1 MSTLGELQRKGAYV
15 LKDLERPSL
24 EAKIILLKTLGISE
38 EKFFSEPKLE
48 VSKEKKD
55 KYFRRLDQ
63 RKKGRPLAY
72 ITGSK
77 EFWSLDFKVGQG
89 VLIPRPETEVLV
101 EKALPLYSGKKGMV
115 VDVGTGCG
123 NVAVALAKERPELE
137 TVGLDISAQAVDYAR
152 KNALVHD
159 VQNVWF
165 AVGDLFE
172 PLKKYVM
179 KKQGQI
185 IVSNPPYVDEKDW
198 GALDPQIR
206 DYEPKQALVSGQEGY
221 AFIKRLIR
229 QAPDYLMPGGYLIFE
244 IGKGQEDKVK
254 SFFTTR
260 WESVQCVEDLA
271 GIKRVFLAKLID

>member
-38 EKFFSEPKLE
+38 ERFFSEPKLE

-101 EKALPLYSGKKGMV
+101 EKALSLYSGKKGMV

-123 NVAVALAKERPELE
+123 NVAVALAKEQPELE
-137 TVGLDISAQAVDYAR
+137 MAGIDISFQAVSYAR
-152 KNALVHD
+152 ENALVHD

-172 PLKKYVM
+172 PLKKYAM
-179 KKQGQI
+179 KKQCQI

-244 IGKGQEDKVK
+244 IGKGQEEKVK
-254 SFFTTR
+254 KFFTEK
-260 WESVQCVEDLA
+260 WASVRCLEDLA

>member
-1 MSTLGELQRKGAYV
+1 
-15 LKDLERPSL
+15 RPSL

-38 EKFFSEPKLE
+38 EKFFSEPDLE
-48 VSKEKKD
+48 VSQHKRD
-55 KYFRRLDQ
+55 VYFRRLDQ
-63 RKKGRPLAY
+63 RKKGKPLAY

-101 EKALPLYSGKKGMV
+101 EKALSLYSGKKGMV

-123 NVAVALAKERPELE
+123 NVAVALAKEQPESE
-137 TVGLDISAQAVDYAR
+137 MVGIDISFQAVSYAR

-159 VQNVWF
+159 TQNVWF
-165 AVGDLFE
+165 VVGDLFE
-172 PLKKYVM
+172 PLRKSVM
-179 KKQGQI
+179 KKESQI

-198 GALDPQIR
+198 GTLDPQIR

-244 IGKGQEDKVK
+244 IGKGQEEKVK
-254 SFFTTR
+254 NFFTEK
-260 WESVQCVEDLA
+260 WASVRCLKDLA
-271 GIKRVFLAKLID
+271 GIKRVFLAKLVC